1 MEQSIGR
8 MAMSNYSW
16 HPDNKPYVLT
26 SGDGKIIIRD
36 GYSQWLLG
44 PGADF
49 NLFQEI
55 KPDNDNADYNLVS
68 IIKDL
73 NNPSQP
79 IEFNGEA
86 TTLHQINDHILVS
99 RNQFFGGN
107 ARPFDFMRPDEVD
120 LPHPL
125 ITPVPIRKASVP
137 DEYAPEKVTPYLPP
151 DGLDIEKTVIV
162 GIMDDSLNLVHERFS
177 HEAEDGTLSS
187 RIDYAWMQDAI
198 SPAVSSV
205 PYGAEITGSAIN
217 DARRELPDASEH
229 VLLQHLGVKDS
240 GRASY
245 QPEPL
250 NFRTSHGTFVADLA
264 CGYPVSDA
272 QSQLVRMIG
281 VKLPVLSSQDTS
293 GATLIAAIISG
304 SNYIF
309 ERAELMSKSVGVAL
323 PVVLNFSYGFFGG
336 PHNGRHIVERALA
349 LHAEGYRKAVSKLK
363 GGDDVPI
370 EITLP
375 AGNSH
380 LSQTH
385 AATNTAAADGEFA
398 ELPLNLVLQP
408 EDRTSSFVEFWLPN
422 GVSDTEIKIAVPT
435 GEQHSFNLENL
446 KKPFGYVLTSSQGS
460 AINREEI
467 IARIKLD
474 QPNGAPK
481 QGHRWR
487 VLLAIAPTRVLD
499 QPRLAAPGGIW
510 QIRITGKLPKGA
522 KLESWIQ
529 RDVSVSGLGQVGR
542 QAYFTGE
549 TYIEHRFDPYGDPRI
564 YDEGISK
571 IKRDGTLSGIAT
583 LETNDPNIGFNV
595 VGSYFHSSGSAT
607 PYSSAGSDSIQG
619 PRLLASTDSSR
630 SLPGILASGTYSG
643 TINPFNGTSAAA
655 PQLARVLA
663 EAIREI
669 NAVDRDKYDRD
680 AVIKAALD
688 DEPVLR
694 PDPHNPEY
702 VTNSRMREERVSQGR
717 LSSPIALKKNIQRGR
732 YA

>member
-1 MEQSIGR
+1 M
-8 MAMSNYSW
+8 NNTSW
-16 HPDNKPYVLT
+16 HPDDKPYVLE
-26 SGDGKIIIRD
+26 SGDNKIIIRD

-55 KPDNDNADYNLVS
+55 KPDNDEADYSLVS
-68 IIKDL
+68 IIRDL

-86 TTLHQINDHILVS
+86 TALHRINEHIRVT
-99 RNQFFGGN
+99 RKRQFKGN
-107 ARPFDFMRPDEVD
+107 AHPFDFEWSDEID
-120 LPHPL
+120 LPNPL
-125 ITPVPIRKASVP
+125 ITPLPIRQASVP
-137 DEYAPEKVTPYLPP
+137 NKYAPDMVKAYVKP
-151 DGLDIEKTVIV
+151 DGFNVEKSVIV

-177 HEAEDGTLSS
+177 HEATDGTLSS
-187 RIDYAWMQDAI
+187 RIDYTWMQDAI
-198 SPAVSSV
+198 SPEISSV
-205 PYGAEITGSAIN
+205 PYGLEITGSQLN
-217 DARRELPDASEH
+217 DARLRLPGASEH
-229 VLLQHLGVKDS
+229 ELLQHLGVKDR
-240 GRASY
+240 GHAAY

-264 CGYPVSDA
+264 CGYPVTDA
-272 QSQLVRMIG
+272 KSQLVRMIG

-309 ERAELMSKSVGVAL
+309 ERAEIMSKSVGVAL

-363 GGDDVPI
+363 GGGDVPI
-370 EITLP
+370 EFTLP

-385 AATNTAAADGEFA
+385 AATKTADANAEQA

-422 GVSDTEIKIAVPT
+422 GASDTEIKIALPN
-435 GEQHSFNLENL
+435 GEQHTFSLKNL
-446 KKPFGYVLTSSQGS
+446 KKPFGYVLTNLRGS
-460 AINREEI
+460 TLNREGI

-474 QPNGAPK
+474 QPNGVPN

-487 VLLAIAPTRVLD
+487 ILLAIAPTKILD
-499 QPRLAAPGGIW
+499 QPRQAAPSGIW
-510 QIRITGKLPKGA
+510 QIAITAKLQKGT

-529 RDVSVSGLGQVGR
+529 RDVSVSGLEQLGR
-542 QAYFTGE
+542 QAYFIDDA
-549 TYIEHRFDPYGDPRI
+549 YAEHRFDPYSDPRI
-564 YDEGISK
+564 YDEGTSK

-583 LETNDPNIGFNV
+583 LETDDNKIGFNV
-595 VGSYFHSSGSAT
+595 VGSYFHNSGSAT
-607 PYSSAGSDSIQG
+607 PYSSAGSDSIQA
-619 PRLLASTDSSR
+619 PYLLASTDSSR
-630 SLPGILASGTYSG
+630 TLPGILASGTYTGSSY
-643 TINPFNGTSAAA
+643 PFNGTSAAA
-655 PQLARVLA
+655 PQLARIFA
-663 EAIREI
+663 EALCRLNTEDRE
-669 NAVDRDKYDRD
+669 KYDRN
-680 AVIKAALD
+680 AVINASLD
-688 DEPVLR
+688 GVSIQRPEPK
-694 PDPHNPEY
+694 NPEY
-702 VTNSRMREERVSQGR
+702 ATNNRMREERIVLGR
-717 LSSPIALKKNIQRGR
+717 LSSPTALKKNIQRGR